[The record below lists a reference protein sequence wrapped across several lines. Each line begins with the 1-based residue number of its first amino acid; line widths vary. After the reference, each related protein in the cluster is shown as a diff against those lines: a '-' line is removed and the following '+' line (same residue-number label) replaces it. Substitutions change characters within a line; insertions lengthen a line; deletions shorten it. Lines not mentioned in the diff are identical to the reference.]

1 MPKRNYDTAF
11 STPISN
17 VRRRLTFDTP
27 LSLPATAGSVP
38 ASAKRR
44 RWTNRPMWRK
54 PKYYRLYRSP
64 DVPRGCEGPCKVQSF
79 EAEHDIFACR
89 KVQFCSMDWDPG
101 ALGIPSIEVGET
113 DFGVKSFLG
122 YQVKFWMD
130 ENIKT
135 KDYSITVM
143 FKLVRDRRPF
153 GTPPRLW
160 SSVQLY
166 DNEPS
171 TATVKNDLRDRYQ
184 VVRKFQA
191 TVTGGQYASKEQAI
205 VSKFYRVNNYVV
217 YNHQEAAKYENHT
230 ENALL
235 LYMACTHASNPVY
248 ATLKIRIYFYDS
260 ISN

>member
-11 STPISN
+11 STPMSN

-38 ASAKRR
+38 ASAKRK
-44 RWTNRPMWRK
+44 RWTYRPMWRK
-54 PKYYRLYRSP
+54 PRYYRLYRSP

-79 EAEHDIFACR
+79 EAKHDISHVG
-89 KVQFCSMDWDPG
+89 KVICVTDVTRGMGITHRVGKRFC
-101 ALGIPSIEVGET
+101 
-113 DFGVKSFLG
+113 VKSIWVTG
-122 YQVKFWMD
+122 KIWMD

-135 KDYSITVM
+135 KNHTNTVM

-153 GTPPRLW
+153 GTPQDFGQ
-160 SSVQLY
+160 VFNMY

>member
-1 MPKRNYDTAF
+1 MRKRSYDTAF
-11 STPISN
+11 SSPMSSA
-17 VRRRLTFDTP
+17 RRRLTFDSP
-27 LSLPATAGSVP
+27 LALPAP
-38 ASAKRR
+38 ALRAPTTVKRR
-44 RWTNRPMWRK
+44 SWANRPMNRK
-54 PKYYRLYRSP
+54 PRYYRLYRTP

-79 EAEHDIFACR
+79 EQRHDISHVG
-89 KVQFCSMDWDPG
+89 KVICISDVTRGNGITHRVGKRFC
-101 ALGIPSIEVGET
+101 I
-113 DFGVKSFLG
+113 KSVYITG
-122 YQVKFWMD
+122 KIWMD

-135 KDYSITVM
+135 KNHTNSVM

-153 GTPPRLW
+153 GTAMDFGQ
-160 SSVQLY
+160 VFNMY

-184 VVRKFQA
+184 VLRKFHH

-205 VSKFYRVNNYVV
+205 VNRFYRVNNHVV

>member
-11 STPISN
+11 STPGSS
-17 VRRRLTFDTP
+17 VRRRLTYETP
-27 LSLPATAGSVP
+27 LALPASAGSVP
-38 ASAKRR
+38 ASVRRR
-44 RWTNRPMWRK
+44 RWTNRHMWRK
-54 PKYYRLYRSP
+54 PRFYRLYRSP

-79 EAEHDIFACR
+79 EARHDISHVG
-89 KVQFCSMDWDPG
+89 KVICVTDVTRGSGLTHRVGKRFC
-101 ALGIPSIEVGET
+101 
-113 DFGVKSFLG
+113 VKSIFITG
-122 YQVKFWMD
+122 KIWMD

-135 KDYSITVM
+135 KNHTNTVM

-153 GTPPRLW
+153 GTPQDFGQ
-160 SSVQLY
+160 VFNMY

-184 VVRKFQA
+184 VVRKFHA
-191 TVTGGQYASKEQAI
+191 TVTGGQYACKEQAI
-205 VSKFYRVNNYVV
+205 ISRFYRVNNHVV
-217 YNHQEAAKYENHT
+217 YNHQEAAKYDNHT

-248 ATLKIRIYFYDS
+248 ATLKIRIYIYDS